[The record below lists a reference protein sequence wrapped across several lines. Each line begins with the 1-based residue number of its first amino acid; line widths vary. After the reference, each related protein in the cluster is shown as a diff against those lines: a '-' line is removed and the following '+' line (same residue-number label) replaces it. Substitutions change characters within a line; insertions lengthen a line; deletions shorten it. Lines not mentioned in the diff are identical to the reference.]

1 MTEPRTLIQYEI
13 SPLGRGTNVIFLC
26 ASLAGVVFVALPL
39 LLLGLEVGVKI
50 NWLMVGAALLLAL
63 VSTALAIM
71 SGLRAFGPGLRL
83 AVTNEGFK
91 YIGLFRVD
99 RVRWSEVED
108 FRLTKGDFIVRLKVR
123 LKDEARGGART
134 LSLDVAGL
142 RPPVDVLFAAF
153 AEATGIDKSP
163 APTARTAKV
172 RAAA

>member
-91 YIGLFRVD
+91 YIG
-99 RVRWSEVED
+99 
-108 FRLTKGDFIVRLKVR
+108 T
-123 LKDEARGGART
+123 
-134 LSLDVAGL
+134 
-142 RPPVDVLFAAF
+142 P
-153 AEATGIDKSP
+153 
-163 APTARTAKV
+163 
-172 RAAA
+172 